1 MLDREILK
9 IQRGVS
15 YGSVTLKSLQNENV
29 PELDLLVREALQ
41 NSSDASLQEPGPFYA
56 VNFTTG
62 TFCPAEFNDYMTDI
76 KDYLNGCFPNDNAH
90 FLEIRDTRTRGLTGP
105 IRLSDVTKNKNDH
118 GNFFKLVYDTGKR
131 QTLPGAG
138 GNWGFGKSVYYRVGI
153 GIVIFYSRIKTND
166 GYESRLI
173 ITIVE
178 DEGKTNCDGADA
190 TLLNRLEPS
199 SAGKAWWGVKEG
211 EDLLPL
217 TDDQYEDFIVSL
229 LTTFSLKPFKADETG
244 TSVIIPYINPTK
256 LLEDIV
262 PADAVIENGTRE
274 HFETVWTS
282 NLADYL
288 KLAIQRWYAP
298 KIHNRE
304 LPKFCD
310 DKKWLH
316 VSVNNVPIRKQDM
329 LPFFQLVQELYTT
342 ALARTYGAEYIS
354 DWLPKTE
361 CIAVN
366 IKNYFES
373 GSTSG
378 YVAALKITKD
388 ELNGTQNV
396 LSPYVYIGKFEAEG
410 GKNEP
415 IVMFAREPGMVID
428 YAVTGPWVKGIS
440 LPESQDEFVF
450 AFYVPDT
457 SKILKNDL
465 PAPEYANMDLGT
477 YLRACEASDHMC
489 WDDPA
494 KMQIVARIQKNTTTQ
509 IENKVMSITGPRVEA
524 TASKLAA
531 TLGRSL
537 LPRVGYGKKKKIP
550 SGGGGNSGGAMKNI
564 EFEMLSTAV
573 SGNVIEIPFRL
584 KLSHGKKSANM
595 ELIVASEGGWITPN
609 AWQNDI
615 GTSFPATISA
625 FDIKTLVSNI
635 DPEPIQINDG
645 CTPEKLRFECEK
657 VSVDLLSAEESHE
670 LTAVK
675 INASILNMELV
686 GTLKIKAYDRKYR
699 FSIKVE

>member
-41 NSSDASLQEPGPFYA
+41 NSSDASLREPGPFYA

-62 TFCPAEFNDYMTDI
+62 SFCPAEFNDYMTDI

-90 FLEIRDTRTRGLTGP
+90 FLEIRDTKTRGLTGP
-105 IRLSDVTKNKNDH
+105 IRLSDVTKNKEDH

-131 QTLPGAG
+131 QTQVGAG

-153 GIVIFYSRIKTND
+153 GIVIFYSRIKTDD

-173 ITIVE
+173 ITVVE
-178 DEGKTNCDGADA
+178 DEGKTNADGSDA
-190 TLLNRLEPS
+190 TILNRFEPS
-199 SAGKAWWGVKEG
+199 SAGKAWWGVREG

-217 TDDQYEDFIVSL
+217 TDDKYEEFIVSL
-229 LTTFSLKPFKADETG
+229 LTTFGLKPFKADETG
-244 TSVIIPYINPTK
+244 TSVIIPYINPAK

-262 PADAVIENGTRE
+262 PADAVIEDGTRD

-310 DKKWLH
+310 KKWLH

-329 LPFFQLVQELYTT
+329 LPFFRLVQELYTT
-342 ALARTYGAEYIS
+342 AIAKTYGAEYTS
-354 DWLPKTE
+354 EWLPETK
-361 CIAVN
+361 CLAVN
-366 IKNYFES
+366 IHNYFAS

-378 YVAALKITKD
+378 YVAALIITKD
-388 ELNGTQNV
+388 ELNGAENV

-428 YAVTGPWVKGIS
+428 YAVTGPWIKGIS

-450 AFYVPDT
+450 AFYMPDT
-457 SKILKNDL
+457 AKILKSDL
-465 PAPEYANMDLGT
+465 PAPEYANMDLGA
-477 YLRACEASDHMC
+477 YLRACEASDHMG

-494 KMQIVARIQKNTTTQ
+494 KMQIVARIQKNTATQ
-509 IENKVMSITGPRVEA
+509 IENKVVSITEPRVEA
-524 TASKLAA
+524 TASKLAV

-537 LPRVGYGKKKKIP
+537 LPRVGYGKKKKAI
-550 SGGGGNSGGAMKNI
+550 GGGGGGRGGAMKNI
-564 EFEMLSTAV
+564 EFEMASMSV
-573 SGNVIEIPFRL
+573 SGNMIEIPFKLR
-584 KLSHGKKSANM
+584 LSHGKKAVNM
-595 ELIVASEGGWITPN
+595 ELIVASEGGWIIPN

-625 FDIKTLVSNI
+625 FEIKTLASNI
-635 DPEPIQINDG
+635 DHEPIQINDG
-645 CTPEKLRFECEK
+645 CTAEKVRFECEK
-657 VSVDLLSAEESHE
+657 VSAELVSAEESHE
-670 LTAVK
+670 LTSVK
-675 INASILNMELV
+675 INASILNMELI
-686 GTLKIKAYDRKYR
+686 GTLRIKAYDKKYR
-699 FSIKVE
+699 FSIKIE